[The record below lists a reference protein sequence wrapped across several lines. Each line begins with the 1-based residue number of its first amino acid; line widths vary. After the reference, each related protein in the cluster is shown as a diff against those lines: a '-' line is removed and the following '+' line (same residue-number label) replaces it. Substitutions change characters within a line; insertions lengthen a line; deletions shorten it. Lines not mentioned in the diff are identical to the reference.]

1 VPRIKH
7 KATMPPLHILLAVL
21 IQVLWGP
28 CYTLT
33 KPIVATFPPLMLV
46 AMVYSIV
53 ALLFTP
59 LMPRAKTPR
68 RTLFLIGFFGGALQT
83 SMVFLSLKYLPAS
96 TAILAMQ
103 MQLPVAVVASWFMGR
118 DKPSLKNAIGSA
130 ICLAGVAIVVG
141 MPEATDAWFGL
152 LAMLVGVVSWS
163 VTQAVIPVVAKD
175 HGMTLYT
182 AMARYAAPQM
192 ILMSLLFES
201 GQWEV
206 ATSVPLTT
214 WAAVPAIALLGFALP
229 YAIWYWLLMRHRID
243 ELTPFLLLMPVFG
256 VVVAATQLGEPLPS
270 TLLVG
275 GAIVLVG
282 LAVIVL
288 RRPGVSVEM
297 RPD

>member
-1 VPRIKH
+1 
-7 KATMPPLHILLAVL
+7 MPPFHILLAVL

-46 AMVYSIV
+46 AMVYTIV

-59 LMPRAKTPR
+59 LVPKAKTPH

-96 TAILAMQ
+96 TAVLAMQ

-118 DKPSLKNAIGSA
+118 DKPNLKNTIGSV
-130 ICLAGVAIVVG
+130 ICVIGVVIVVG
-141 MPEATDAWFGL
+141 KPEATDAWFGL

-163 VTQAVIPVVAKD
+163 VTQAVIPVVSKD
-175 HGMTLYT
+175 HGMTLYA

-192 ILMSLLFES
+192 IVISLLFES
-201 GQWEV
+201 GQWTV
-206 ATSVPLTT
+206 AGSAPLVA

-229 YAIWYWLLMRHRID
+229 YAIWYWLLMRHRVD

-256 VVVAATQLGEPLPS
+256 VIVATTQLGEPLPS
-270 TLLVG
+270 TLLIG
-275 GAIVLVG
+275 GAVILAG

-288 RRPGVSVEM
+288 RRPGVAVEM

>member
-1 VPRIKH
+1 
-7 KATMPPLHILLAVL
+7 MPPLHILLAVL

-59 LMPRAKTPR
+59 LVPRAKTPR

-96 TAILAMQ
+96 TAVLAMQ

-118 DKPSLKNAIGSA
+118 DKPNLKNTIGSV
-130 ICLAGVAIVVG
+130 ICVIGVVIVVG
-141 MPEATDAWFGL
+141 RPEATDAWFGL
-152 LAMLVGVVSWS
+152 LAMLIGVVSWS

-175 HGMTLYT
+175 QGMTLYA

-192 ILMSLLFES
+192 IVMSLLFES

-206 ATSVPLTT
+206 ATSAPLAA

-229 YAIWYWLLMRHRID
+229 YAIWYWLLMRHRVD

-256 VVVAATQLGEPLPS
+256 VVVATTQLGEPLPS
-270 TLLVG
+270 TLVIG
-275 GAIVLVG
+275 GAIILIG
-282 LAVIVL
+282 LAVIVF
-288 RRPGVSVEM
+288 RRRS
-297 RPD
+297 RPLLGETPAPN

>member
-1 VPRIKH
+1 
-7 KATMPPLHILLAVL
+7 MPPLHILLAVL

-59 LMPRAKTPR
+59 LVPRAKTPR

-96 TAILAMQ
+96 TAVLAMQ
-103 MQLPVAVVASWFMGR
+103 MQLPVAVAASWFMGR
-118 DKPSLKNAIGSA
+118 DKPNLKNSIGSV
-130 ICLAGVAIVVG
+130 ICLVGVAIVVG
-141 MPEATDAWFGL
+141 KPEATDAWFGL

-175 HGMTLYT
+175 HGMTLYA

-192 ILMSLLFES
+192 IVMSLVFES
-201 GQWEV
+201 DQWAV
-206 ATSVPLTT
+206 ATSAPLAA

-229 YAIWYWLLMRHRID
+229 YAIWYWLLMRHRVD

-270 TLLVG
+270 TLLIG
-275 GAIVLVG
+275 GAVILAG
-282 LAVIVL
+282 LAVIVF
-288 RRPGVSVEM
+288 RRRAKPAQTQGLIGETL
-297 RPD
+297 PPH

>member
-1 VPRIKH
+1 
-7 KATMPPLHILLAVL
+7 MPPLHILLAVL

-33 KPIVATFPPLMLV
+33 KPIVGIFPPLMLV

-59 LMPRAKTPR
+59 LVPRAKTPR

-96 TAILAMQ
+96 TAVLAMQ

-118 DKPSLKNAIGSA
+118 DKPNLKNTIGS
-130 ICLAGVAIVVG
+130 IVCLIGVAIVVG
-141 MPEATDAWFGL
+141 RPEATDAWFGL
-152 LAMLVGVVSWS
+152 AAMLVGVISWS

-175 HGMTLYT
+175 QGMTLYA

-192 ILMSLLFES
+192 IVMSLLFES
-201 GQWEV
+201 GQWQV
-206 ATSVPLTT
+206 ATSAPLAA

-229 YAIWYWLLMRHRID
+229 YAIWYWLLMRHRVD

-256 VVVAATQLGEPLPS
+256 VVVAATQLGEPLPAS
-270 TLLVG
+270 LLLG
-275 GAIVLVG
+275 GAVVIAG
-282 LAVIVL
+282 LAVIVI
-288 RRPGVSVEM
+288 RRGGRGIGQATAPN
-297 RPD
+297 

>member
-118 DKPSLKNAIGSA
+118 DKPSVKNAIGSA